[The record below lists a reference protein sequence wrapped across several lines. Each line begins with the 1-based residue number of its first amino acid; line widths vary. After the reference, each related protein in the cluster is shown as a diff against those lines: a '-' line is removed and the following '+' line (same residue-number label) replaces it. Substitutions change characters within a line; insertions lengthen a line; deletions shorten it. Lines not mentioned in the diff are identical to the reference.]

1 MSLYS
6 LYTQE
11 HHCEIDMVRVVFG
24 RKASRCFE
32 KAFQLDPRDNE
43 AGTALVDLLTSLGEE
58 VRGTHSW
65 GGEQGGREEGREER
79 KKGGR
84 EGGNE

>member
-1 MSLYS
+1 MSLHS

-11 HHCEIDMVRVVFG
+11 NHCDIHMLHVVFG
-24 RKASRCFE
+24 RKASKCFE

-58 VRGTHSW
+58 VRWTRSW
-65 GGEQGGREEGREER
+65 GEEQTGREKGERKERGRE
-79 KKGGR
+79 
-84 EGGNE
+84 